1 MGSPASAALNIAD
14 DEPASSP
21 SGDKTAPKLTITA
34 KKLQK
39 ALKTKKLVFKVKSNE
54 AASLKI
60 TAKIR
65 KGKGKNKKVVV
76 VKKASKRVG
85 AGKTIKVTLKLNKKA
100 LRTLSKALV
109 KGKVKVIVSV
119 KGTDAANNSATRNK
133 TVTVK

>member
-1 MGSPASAALNIAD
+1 MI
-14 DEPASSP
+14 
-21 SGDKTAPKLTITA
+21 
-34 KKLQK
+34 
-39 ALKTKKLVFKVKSNE
+39 
-54 AASLKI
+54 
-60 TAKIR
+60 
-65 KGKGKNKKVVV
+65 
-76 VKKASKRVG
+76 KKASKRVG